1 MEKRFYIIP
10 HDDQWVPERE
20 GELPTEVTVIDRN
33 TNCTVKFAGD
43 IWLECLPYEIGIHMV
58 EHMNWIE
65 EQRTRE

>member
-10 HDDQWVPERE
+10 HDDQWTPERE
-20 GELPTEVTVIDRN
+20 GELPAEVTVIDRN
-33 TNCTVKFAGD
+33 TNCTVKFADD

-65 EQRTRE
+65 EQSTEE